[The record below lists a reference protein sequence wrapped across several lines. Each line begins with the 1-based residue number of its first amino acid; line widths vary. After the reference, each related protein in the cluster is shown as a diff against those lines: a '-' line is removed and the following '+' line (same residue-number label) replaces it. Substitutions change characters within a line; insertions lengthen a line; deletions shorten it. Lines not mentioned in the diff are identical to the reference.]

1 MIAIV
6 DYGMGNLRSVQKGL
20 EKAGAKEVAIVSH
33 PDALKNAP
41 KMVLPGVGA
50 FKDAITELEI
60 RNLISPIKDFIMKGN
75 PFLGICLGLQIIFTE
90 SEEGGLHKGLDIIK
104 GRVRRLPGG
113 DGIKVPHIGWNS
125 IKKRSDRIIK
135 GCPLLADVPDNSY
148 FYFDHSYYV
157 DPVDNKVIATETDY
171 GVGFASMIWKDN
183 IYATQFHPEKSQKL
197 GLKILENFVRL

>member
-1 MIAIV
+1 MITIV

-33 PDALKNAP
+33 PDALKNAQ
-41 KMVLPGVGA
+41 KLVLPGVGA
-50 FKDAITELEI
+50 FKDAITELER

-90 SEEGGLHKGLDIIK
+90 SEEGGLHQGLDIIK
-104 GRVRRLPGG
+104 GRVRRLSG

-125 IKKRSDRIIK
+125 INKRK
-135 GCPLLADVPDNSY
+135 GRTKECPLLTDVPDDSY

-157 DPVDNKVIATETDY
+157 DPVDKDVIATETTY
-171 GVGFASMIWKDN
+171 GVDFASMIWKDN

>member
-20 EKAGAKEVAIVSH
+20 EKAGAKEVVIVSH

-50 FKDAITELEI
+50 FKDAITELER
-60 RNLISPIKDFIMKGN
+60 RNLVLPIKDFIIKGN

-90 SEEGGLHKGLDIIK
+90 SEEGGLHQGLDIIK

-125 IKKRSDRIIK
+125 IKKRGDKIK
-135 GCPLLADVPDNSY
+135 KCPLLLGVQDNTY
-148 FYFDHSYYV
+148 VYFDHSYYV
-157 DPVDNKVIATETDY
+157 DPVDKDVIATETTC
-171 GVGFASMIWKDN
+171 GLNFASMIWKDN

>member
-1 MIAIV
+1 MITIV

-33 PDALKNAP
+33 PDALKNAQ
-41 KMVLPGVGA
+41 KLVLPGVGA
-50 FKDAITELEI
+50 FKDAITELER

-90 SEEGGLHKGLDIIK
+90 SEEGGLHQGLDIIK
-104 GRVRRLPGG
+104 GRVRRLSG

-125 IKKRSDRIIK
+125 ITKWGDKIK
-135 GCPLLADVPDNSY
+135 ECPLLLGVPDNTY
-148 FYFDHSYYV
+148 VYFDHSYYV
-157 DPVDNKVIATETDY
+157 DPVDKDAIATETTY
-171 GVGFASMIWKDN
+171 GVDFASMIWKDN